1 MSAQRVKEMVK
12 RFEAQE
18 RLKQEIL
25 ERERQIKRLET
36 REKDNK
42 ELKKNIHKKYLR
54 TKYKEKHGTSRWH
67 RENSEETVNKM
78 YNRAIAKKNKFEKL
92 EKEKAERKEN
102 ELKSLFKPKILQSVK
117 SWENLK
123 RNEDKINKKIS
134 LKDKVRVEKVREAVI
149 NQEIRFEKDNKN
161 TVYLRMQN
169 DLEKRRERE
178 RKRRKLKKFK
188 DLHFKEYTQ
197 LMQQEFEDGSEKG
210 DYSQWERH

>member
-1 MSAQRVKEMVK
+1 
-12 RFEAQE
+12 
-18 RLKQEIL
+18 
-25 ERERQIKRLET
+25 
-36 REKDNK
+36 
-42 ELKKNIHKKYLR
+42 
-54 TKYKEKHGTSRWH
+54 
-67 RENSEETVNKM
+67 M

-102 ELKSLFKPKILQSVK
+102 ELKSLFKPKILQSAK

-197 LMQQEFEDGSEKG
+197 LMQQEFADGSEKS
-210 DYSQWERH
+210 DHSQWERH